1 MAQLEAIHIYPIKSC
16 AGRALEAADVQPR
29 GLAHDRRWMLVDAN
43 GKFLT
48 AREHG
53 ALLRVHAEPDEAGLE
68 LHAPGQPDLRV
79 AAPREG
85 ERLPVQVW
93 KDHLE
98 ALAAGPEAD
107 AWFSR
112 YLGFETR
119 LAFMGPDVHRPKDS
133 KHAQPGDEVSFAD
146 SMPLLVI
153 SQAALDALNER
164 LDRPVPMARFR
175 PNLVVAGVP
184 AHDEDSWRQ
193 VQVGEVLFDVAKPC
207 TRCVLVNTDPATGE
221 RDPAHEPLKTLAT
234 YRRADDGVRFG
245 QLLIPRAG
253 GAVRVGDPV
262 RVTARG

>member
-1 MAQLEAIHIYPIKSC
+1 MAHLSEIHIYPIKSI
-16 AGRALEAADVQPR
+16 AGRSLEAAEVLPR

-53 ALLRVHAEPDEAGLE
+53 ALLRVHAEPDETGIA
-68 LHAPGQPDLRV
+68 LHAPGLPDLRV
-79 AAPREG
+79 AAPAKG

-98 ALAAGPEAD
+98 ALAAGAEAD

-112 YLGFETR
+112 YLGFEAR
-119 LAFMGPDVHRPKDS
+119 LVFMGPDVHRPKDT
-133 KHAQPGDEVSFAD
+133 KHAREGDEVSFAD
-146 SMPLLVI
+146 SMPLLVT

-175 PNLVVAGVP
+175 PNLVVDDLP

-221 RDPAHEPLKTLAT
+221 RDPAHEPLRTLSK

-245 QLLIPRAG
+245 QLLIPRSEG
-253 GAVRVGDPV
+253 TVRVGDAV
-262 RVTARG
+262 RVLARH